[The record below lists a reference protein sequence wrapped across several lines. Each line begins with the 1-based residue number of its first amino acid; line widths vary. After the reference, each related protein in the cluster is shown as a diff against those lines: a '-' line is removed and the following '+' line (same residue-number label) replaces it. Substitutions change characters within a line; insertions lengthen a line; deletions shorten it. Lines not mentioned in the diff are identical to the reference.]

1 MSKSRTLS
9 GLVSDGGALAD
20 GQLNA
25 QDIGAQ
31 PALVSGTTIK
41 TVNGTSLLGSGNIVI
56 AGGGGGGGGAIN
68 IDGGFPDSSYT
79 GVSPIDGGTA

>member
-1 MSKSRTLS
+1 MSKSRILS

-41 TVNGTSLLGSGNIVI
+41 TVNGASLLGSGNITVE
-56 AGGGGGGGGAIN
+56 GGGGGGGGSAL
-68 IDGGFPDSSYT
+68 DF
-79 GVSPIDGGTA
+79 GTFTEPPRFTLDMGAF

>member
-1 MSKSRTLS
+1 MSKSRILS

-20 GQLNA
+20 GQLTA

-41 TVNGTSLLGSGNIVI
+41 TVNGTSLLGSGDIVI
-56 AGGGGGGGGAIN
+56 AGGGGGGGGGSAL
-68 IDGGFPDSSYT
+68 DF
-79 GVSPIDGGTA
+79 GTFTAPPRFTLDMGAF

>member
-1 MSKSRTLS
+1 MSKSRILS

-41 TVNGTSLLGSGNIVI
+41 TVNGASLLGSGNITVE
-56 AGGGGGGGGAIN
+56 GGGGGGGGGSAL
-68 IDGGFPDSSYT
+68 DF
-79 GVSPIDGGTA
+79 GTFMAPPRFTLDMGAF

>member
-31 PALVSGTTIK
+31 AALVSGTTIK
-41 TVNGTSLLGSGNIVI
+41 TVNGTSLLGSGDIVI
-56 AGGGGGGGGAIN
+56 AGGGGGGGAVN
-68 IDGGFPDSSYT
+68 IDGGFPDSVYT
-79 GVSPIDGGTA
+79 GVSPIDGGSA

>member
-20 GQLNA
+20 GQLTA

-41 TVNGTSLLGSGNIVI
+41 TVNGTSLLGSGDIVI
-56 AGGGGGGGGAIN
+56 AGGGGGGAVN
-68 IDGGFPDSSYT
+68 IDGGFPDSVYT
-79 GVSPIDGGTA
+79 GVSPIDGGSA

>member
-1 MSKSRTLS
+1 MSKSRILS

-20 GQLNA
+20 GQLTA

-41 TVNGTSLLGSGNIVI
+41 TLNGASLLGSGNITVEGG
-56 AGGGGGGGGAIN
+56 AGGGGGSTLDFGTFTAPPRFTLDMGA
-68 IDGGFPDSSYT
+68 F
-79 GVSPIDGGTA
+79 